1 LRSGSVTVADDFK
14 VRKLPRQLR
23 SRATVE
29 AIFQGALQVLEKAES
44 PDASV
49 QDIAD
54 RAGVSVGSVYQY
66 FPSKE
71 SLVNGLLAFHLKDRM
86 EEFEKH
92 VAAVQALPPEEAA
105 RTLVSNW
112 VQAMAPRLRIERALA
127 RAFVRVGSL
136 ASLTEYDGVMLAAM
150 ERYLRSL
157 EGKIRPVDPAMAAFV
172 VSNALRAAVL
182 LAMVQ
187 RPEYLGS
194 EAFTEELI
202 HLVTSYLKASPP
214 PAA

>member
-1 LRSGSVTVADDFK
+1 MRSGSVVADQDDFK
-14 VRKLPRQLR
+14 ARKLPRQLR

-29 AIFQGALQVLEKAES
+29 AIFQGAMQVLSKAED

-71 SLVNGLLAFHLKDRM
+71 ALVNGLIGFHLRDRM
-86 EEFEKH
+86 AEFEKQVLAVH
-92 VAAVQALPPEEAA
+92 GLDPEVAAKQ
-105 RTLVSNW
+105 LVTSW
-112 VQAMAPRLRIERALA
+112 VTAMTPRLKLERTIA

-136 ASLTEYDGVMLAAM
+136 SSLTEYDGVMLAAM
-150 ERYLRSL
+150 EKYLRTL
-157 EGKIRPVDPAMAAFV
+157 EGKIRPVDAALAAFV
-172 VSNALRAAVL
+172 MCNALRSAVL

-187 RPEYLGS
+187 RPELLQHPS
-194 EAFTEELI
+194 FTDELVL
-202 HLVTSYLKASPP
+202 LVTRYLRA
-214 PAA
+214 

>member
-1 LRSGSVTVADDFK
+1 VADDFK

-29 AIFQGALQVLEKAES
+29 AIFQGAMQVLEKAES

-71 SLVNGLLAFHLKDRM
+71 SLVNGLISFHLKDRM
-86 EEFEKH
+86 EEFERQ
-92 VAAVQALPPEEAA
+92 VAAVHGLPPEEAA
-105 RTLVSNW
+105 RKLVGGW
-112 VQAMAPRLRIERALA
+112 VAAMAPRLKLERTIAK
-127 RAFVRVGSL
+127 AFVRVGSL

-150 ERYLRSL
+150 ERYLRTL
-157 EGKIRPVDPAMAAFV
+157 QGQIRPVDPETAAFILCQ
-172 VSNALRAAVL
+172 SLRAAVL
-182 LAMVQ
+182 LSMVEK
-187 RPEYLGS
+187 PERLS
-194 EAFTEELI
+194 SPAFTEELI
-202 HLVTSYLKASPP
+202 HLVTSYLRAPPP